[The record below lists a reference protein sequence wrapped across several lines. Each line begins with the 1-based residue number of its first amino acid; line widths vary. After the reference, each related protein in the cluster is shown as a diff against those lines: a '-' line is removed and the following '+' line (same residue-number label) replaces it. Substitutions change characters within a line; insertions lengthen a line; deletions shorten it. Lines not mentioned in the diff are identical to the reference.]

1 MPCDSIVLNTVELE
15 VASKNED
22 ILLEAL
28 KDEFGG
34 YVDHNLGA
42 EAGEGR
48 RWFRFYVDG
57 ASVTFDRG
65 KLVSS
70 LPEAKL
76 QKVVG
81 RIKQAYG
88 RGAAKSAAKKFGWTV
103 KAGKD
108 KNKFE
113 IVKR

>member
-42 EAGEGR
+42 APGTR

-57 ASVTFDRG
+57 VQVTFDGG